1 MSKNAITMIF
11 IGILPFAAFILCA
24 VFWKFM
30 AIIKKRQFKNTW
42 WRNSVSMTI
51 IFIFLI
57 YPTIVN
63 KTFENFR
70 CNTVEGVDYLMSDF
84 TVECWKSNHIT
95 QIFSIVLPCLIV
107 WILGFPIFIFVIL
120 YKRKRNLDD
129 KDNIIKYGLFYIGL
143 TDQGFYWEIIV
154 VNLRKI
160 VIIAITVSLSKTS
173 KMI

>member
-1 MSKNAITMIF
+1 MIF

-95 QIFSIVLPCLIV
+95 QIFSI
-107 WILGFPIFIFVIL
+107 
-120 YKRKRNLDD
+120 N
-129 KDNIIKYGLFYIGL
+129 
-143 TDQGFYWEIIV
+143 
-154 VNLRKI
+154 
-160 VIIAITVSLSKTS
+160 VSAT
-173 KMI
+173 